1 MVKQPVQALPQPS
14 LRFFCT
20 KVGTYTH
27 FWQSHLV
34 PLLFLEDFSSMPTRR
49 LLVGFFMR
57 GYGRDRVQKSV
68 FIVIKITKLSPIDK
82 IYRLF

>member
-20 KVGTYTH
+20 KVGTYAH

-49 LLVGFFMR
+49 LLVGFFMHLLPSFDFSC
-57 GYGRDRVQKSV
+57 RDYANSFGLAVQCAR
-68 FIVIKITKLSPIDK
+68 I
-82 IYRLF
+82 